1 MKIATKKEQNPRICG
16 GVQSATE
23 GAGVMQASAQSLQLS
38 TGQEG
43 HTDKKLANREER
55 KLAVFIRELAIVK
68 AQCDAGMDPAVS
80 IAATC
85 FISKRSHAT
94 VYRDIK
100 KGFLP
105 SPMKIG
111 RRSVLSF
118 SVVKAYA
125 AGKLIG
131 GAA

>member
-1 MKIATKKEQNPRICG
+1 MKIAMKKEQNPHIRG
-16 GVQSATE
+16 DVQSEAE
-23 GAGVMQASAQSLQLS
+23 GEGVMQAFAQSLHFS

-43 HTDKKLANREER
+43 HIGKKLANREDR

-94 VYRDIK
+94 VYRDIQ

-105 SPMKIG
+105 PPMKIG

-131 GAA
+131 GAV